1 MQNVQARAQL
11 KNIGLTVG
19 SVHRN
24 LPAAEL
30 TARSLARQEGIL
42 AANGALV
49 VQTGARTGRS
59 PADRFIVDEPAAD
72 DVAWSDVNQ
81 QCTPEL
87 FDRMLRKAS
96 TYLHSREVFVFDGY
110 AGADKAYRL
119 PIRVVADTAWH
130 ALFAQTLFLQPIPI
144 EQEGFVPGFTIV
156 DCGAL
161 HADPDVDGTRSAVF
175 IGISFSRRMVLI
187 FGTMYAGEMKKA
199 VFTIMNYL
207 LPPRGVLPLHCSANV
222 GRKGDVALYFGLSGT
237 GKTTLSADPHRR
249 LVGDDEHGWSE
260 YGIFNFEGGCYAKV
274 IRLSPKA
281 EPQIYQA
288 IRFGSVLENV
298 VVDPLTR
305 SVLLGRRLG
314 DREHARHVPGAAYPG
329 RGDGWHRRPA
339 AQHLL
344 PHVRR
349 HGRHAAHLEAH
360 RRDGELPLP
369 LGVHVEGGGHRD
381 RREGAAADLLDVLRS
396 PLHAA
401 GPCRVRV
408 DAARTARLG
417 GRALLAR
424 QHRLERRSLRRRRAH
439 EHRLHPPPAPGRA
452 GRCAR
457 RRATACLTRSSRSWC
472 PPAVE
477 ASRQEARPARRP
489 GATPAAYDAAA
500 VNAGPGVPGQLR
512 AVRRPRTARG
522 RGSRTRRLASR
533 REEGS

>member
-11 KNIGLTVG
+11 ENIGLTVG

-42 AANGALV
+42 PANGALV

-59 PADRFIVDEPAAD
+59 PADRFIVDEPAAEG
-72 DVAWSDVNQ
+72 VAWSDVNQ

-87 FDRMLRKAS
+87 FDRMLCKAS

-175 IGISFSRRMVLI
+175 IGISFSRRMALV

-222 GRKGDVALYFGLSGT
+222 GRKGDVALLFGLSGT

-249 LVGDDEHGWSE
+249 LVGDDEHGLSE

-288 IRFGSVLENV
+288 LRFGSVLENV

-305 SVLLGRRLG
+305 SVHWADDSVTENTRATYPVQHIPDAVTEGTAGLPRNIFFLTCDAMGVMPPISKLTADMASYHFLSGFTSKVAGTETGVKEPLPTFSTCFGAPFMPRDAVVYASMLRERLASGNVRCWLVNTGWSGGPYGVGARMSIAFTRRLLQ
-314 DREHARHVPGAAYPG
+314 AAL
-329 RGDGWHRRPA
+329 DGS
-339 AQHLL
+339 
-344 PHVRR
+344 
-349 HGRHAAHLEAH
+349 
-360 RRDGELPLP
+360 
-369 LGVHVEGGGHRD
+369 
-381 RREGAAADLLDVLRS
+381 LD
-396 PLHAA
+396 
-401 GPCRVRV
+401 
-408 DAARTARLG
+408 
-417 GRALLAR
+417 
-424 QHRLERRSLRRRRAH
+424 
-439 EHRLHPPPAPGRA
+439 
-452 GRCAR
+452 
-457 RRATACLTRSSRSWC
+457 
-472 PPAVE
+472 
-477 ASRQEARPARRP
+477 EARCVPHPIFKVLVPVGCRGVAPRKIDPRQ
-489 GATPAAYDAAA
+489 TWHDPAAYDAAA
-500 VNAGPGVPGQLR
+500 ATLAGEFRANFAQYDGRVPREVAEAGPAL
-512 AVRRPRTARG
+512 
-522 RGSRTRRLASR
+522 
-533 REEGS
+533 